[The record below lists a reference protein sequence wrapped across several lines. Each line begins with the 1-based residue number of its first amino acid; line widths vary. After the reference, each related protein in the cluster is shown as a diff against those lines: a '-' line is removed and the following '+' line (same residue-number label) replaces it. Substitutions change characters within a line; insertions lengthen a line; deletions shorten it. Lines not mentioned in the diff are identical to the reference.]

1 MVREAAEFEDE
12 DRKVRERVE
21 AKNSLESIAYSLRNQ
36 INDKDKLGE
45 KLAADDK
52 KAIEEAVKSALDFVD
67 ENPDADRDELEAARE
82 KLQSITNPIIQKV
95 YQAAGG
101 ADFSAGAGAGAA
113 EAEAMDD
120 L

>member
-36 INDKDKLGE
+36 VNDKEKLGGKVDAE
-45 KLAADDK
+45 DK
-52 KAIEEAVKSALDFVD
+52 KAIEEAVKEALDFVD
-67 ENPDADRDELEAARE
+67 ENPNADREEYEAARE
-82 KLQSITNPIIQKV
+82 KLQSVTNPIIQKV
-95 YQAAGG
+95 YQATGDAG
-101 ADFSAGAGAGAA
+101 SS